1 MHTVYQVH
9 SEELD
14 ERFLQALKLLF
25 KDKRIEITVCELD
38 DFESE
43 DETAY
48 LLKSPANRE
57 QLLAAI
63 ANVAQGQNLITIEL
77 DQWREPD
84 NV

>member
-1 MHTVYQVH
+1 MHTIYQVY

-14 ERFLQALKLLF
+14 ERFLQTLKLLF

-48 LLKSPANRE
+48 LLKSQANRE

-63 ANVAQGQNLITIEL
+63 ANVAQSQNLVTIEL